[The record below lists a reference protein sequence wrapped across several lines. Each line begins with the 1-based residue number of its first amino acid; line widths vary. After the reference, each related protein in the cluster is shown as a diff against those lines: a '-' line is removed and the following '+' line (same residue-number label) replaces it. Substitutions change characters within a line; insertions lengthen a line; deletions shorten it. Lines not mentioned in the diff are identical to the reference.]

1 MRRSEIL
8 GELLRQSAHSQWR
21 DCFRRRRPTDLAFTE
36 LLEPDCLLAV
46 LNSYGRRHGANAP
59 IAAVAGEWSKRY
71 FAKVMRPIATAAMLL
86 DWRVTLTP
94 ADLSIEISGEGEV
107 VSLGLTDFGH
117 PVRAKSA
124 EDRFDFLIRGNIEAV
139 IRAVSEV
146 SGLSRNVLWS
156 NAGNLFEG
164 IARGYAVDNDCP
176 GAGVADALAL
186 LELPQMADGSRNPLF
201 RPILYPGSDG
211 QPERLRRVCCIRY
224 LIDGLDYCKTCP
236 CPGRHC
242 SSGKN

>member
-1 MRRSEIL
+1 MRRSAVL
-8 GELLRQSAHSQWR
+8 GELLGQSAYSGR
-21 DCFRRRRPTDLAFTE
+21 REFFRRRRPTDLAFTE
-36 LLEPDCLLAV
+36 FLEPDCLLAV
-46 LNSYGRRHGANAP
+46 LNGYGRRHGSDAP

-86 DWRVTLTP
+86 DWRVPLTP
-94 ADLSIEISGEGEV
+94 ADLSIDLSTEGEI
-107 VSLGLTDFGH
+107 VSLGLSDFGR

-124 EDRFDFLIRGNIEAV
+124 EDRFAFLVSGNIESL

-156 NAGNLFEG
+156 NAGNAFEG
-164 IARGYAVDNDCP
+164 IARNYARDDRCA
-176 GAGVADALAL
+176 GAGVADALEL
-186 LELPQMADGSRNPLF
+186 LESPHMADGSRNPLF
-201 RPILYPGSDG
+201 RPIVYPQADG

-236 CPGRHC
+236 CPVPVDQ
-242 SSGKN
+242 SAVP